1 MLTSWYT
8 IISALLGIVLAQVV
22 KPFIY
27 YFFNNEW
34 NWRLVFSSEGF
45 PSSHTSGVAACALA
59 VGLTENFS
67 SNLFAV
73 TLVFSLIIAYD
84 AMNVRY
90 YAGQNIQITK
100 QLINDIKELMQLRLD
115 DPIYSTKMKNVLGHR
130 KSEVIGG
137 AFLGLLVASVL
148 YLIIR

>member
-34 NWRLVFSSEGF
+34 NWRLVFSSGGF

-73 TLVFSLIIAYD
+73 TL
-84 AMNVRY
+84 
-90 YAGQNIQITK
+90 
-100 QLINDIKELMQLRLD
+100 
-115 DPIYSTKMKNVLGHR
+115 
-130 KSEVIGG
+130 
-137 AFLGLLVASVL
+137 
-148 YLIIR
+148 